1 MRRMTYFVMALA
13 LVLGFSQCKK
23 DQPTPQTQG
32 VRITLNVNGGNSNSR
47 VIVDPTGHTDPDYA
61 TVSFEDGDVIY
72 VGYKVGESNKCV
84 GTLTYSSSNSEFSGN
99 VAIDQVVENEH
110 LHFYFLGGVGFIPTV
125 NDGGTEAS
133 VVISNQ
139 AVKYPVISYAPSKQ
153 PYTGPGPY
161 SAKLMNKCSIMK
173 FNVNKPAESISA
185 ICITG
190 MNNKVTVHFD
200 TPNADDNG
208 FSYSKDGSGQI
219 MMQGG
224 SGASIETWA
233 IVLPQEALAAGGAG
247 SAYINYYNG
256 TRPAI
261 KGLSENDAIG
271 SNQYLSDA
279 TNRTITIDSQTN
291 NGMLVGEFSVSAS
304 QKVRFSQGNLQS
316 STTNSGSG
324 SNPVTT
330 TTWSFAANQW
340 TVVGESQS
348 KNQRDLFCWGTGDN
362 PEKTASYLDY
372 STFNEW
378 GENAISNGGNVA
390 NYGWR
395 TSESSEWAYII
406 DSRATSTVNSIE
418 NTRFA
423 KAKLFGTNHG
433 LILFPDNYIHPD
445 GVAAPT
451 GINATGNTSW
461 DANQYSSADWAKME
475 AVGAV
480 FLPAAGYAY
489 NSNGY
494 GTEVNEVG
502 SQGVYWTS
510 TPHKTDTRFSY
521 IMTFTEGE
529 FGVSYGVRGYGFSV
543 RLVKEVQ

>member
-1 MRRMTYFVMALA
+1 MRRMTCFVMALA
-13 LVLGFSQCKK
+13 LVLGFTQCKK
-23 DQPTPQTQG
+23 EQSTPQTQG
-32 VRITLNVNGGNSNSR
+32 VHITLTVDGGNSNSK
-47 VIVDPTGHTDPDYA
+47 VVVDPNAPQGYA
-61 TVSFEDGDVIY
+61 TVNFENGDVIY
-72 VGYKVGESNKCV
+72 VGYKVGDNNKCV
-84 GTLTYSSSNSEFSGN
+84 GTLTYSSSNSAFSGN
-99 VAIDQVVENEH
+99 VDIEDIVDNEH
-110 LHFYFLGGVGFIPTV
+110 LHFYFLGGVGFTPTV
-125 NDGGTEAS
+125 NDAGTEAS

-139 AVKYPVISYAPSKQ
+139 AVKYPVVSYAPSKQ
-153 PYTGPGPY
+153 PYTGSGTY
-161 SAKLMNKCSIMK
+161 SAKLLNKCSIMK
-173 FNVNKPAESISA
+173 FNVTKPAESISA

-219 MMQGG
+219 MMKGG

-233 IVLPQEALAAGGAG
+233 IVLPQEALSAGGVG

-261 KGLSENDAIG
+261 EGLSENNAIG

-279 TNRTITIDSQTN
+279 TSRTITIDSQTN
-291 NGMLVGEFSVSAS
+291 TGMLVGEFSISAS
-304 QKVRFSQGNLQS
+304 KKVCFSQGNLNS
-316 STTNSGSG
+316 STTTTGSSWAG
-324 SNPVTT
+324 NLVTT

-418 NTRFA
+418 NARFA

-480 FLPAAGYAY
+480 FLPAAGCAY

-494 GTEVNEVG
+494 GTEVYEVG
-502 SQGVYWTS
+502 SQGFYWTS
-510 TPHKTDTRFSY
+510 TPYETDTRFSY

-529 FGVSYGVRGYGFSV
+529 FGVSYGDRRYGFSV

>member
-1 MRRMTYFVMALA
+1 MALA
-13 LVLGFSQCKK
+13 MVLGLTQCKK
-23 DQPTPQTQG
+23 EQSTSQTEG
-32 VRITLNVNGGNSNSR
+32 VHITLTVDGGSSNSR
-47 VIVDPTGHTDPDYA
+47 AIVNPTGHADPDYA

-84 GTLTYSSSNSEFSGN
+84 GTLTYSSSNSAFSGN
-99 VAIDQVVENEH
+99 VEIDDIVENEH
-110 LHFYFLGGVGFIPTV
+110 LHFYFLGGVGFTPTV
-125 NDGGTEAS
+125 NDAGTEAS

-153 PYTGPGPY
+153 PYTGSGTY

-173 FNVNKPAESISA
+173 FNVTKPAESISA

-190 MNNKVTVHFD
+190 MKNKVTVHFD

-219 MMQGG
+219 MMKGG

-233 IVLPQEALAAGGAG
+233 IVLPQEALSAGGVG

-261 KGLSENDAIG
+261 EGLSENNAIG

-279 TNRTITIDSQTN
+279 TNRTITIDSQTT
-291 NGMLVGEFSVSAS
+291 GMLVGEFSISAS
-304 QKVRFSQGNLQS
+304 TKVRFSQGNLQS
-316 STTNSGSG
+316 STTTTGSSWSG
-324 SNPVTT
+324 NQVTT
-330 TTWSFAANQW
+330 TTWSFAADQW

-348 KNQRDLFCWGTGDN
+348 KSQRDLFGWGTGDN
-362 PEKTASYLDY
+362 PEKTSEYLDY
-372 STFNEW
+372 STFHEW
-378 GENAISNGGNVA
+378 GDNAISNGGNVE

-395 TSESSEWAYII
+395 TPSSSEWAYII
-406 DSRATSTVNSIE
+406 NA
-418 NTRFA
+418 RFA
-423 KAKLFGTNHG
+423 KAYLFATNHG

-445 GVAAPT
+445 DVAAPT
-451 GINATGNTSW
+451 GINDPNNTSW

-480 FLPAAGYAY
+480 FLPAAGLR
-489 NSNGY
+489 Y
-494 GTEVNEVG
+494 GSDVSDVG
-502 SQGVYWTS
+502 SRGVYWTS
-510 TPHKTDTRFSY
+510 TAHETDTRFSY

-529 FGVSYGVRGYGFSV
+529 FGVSYGNRRYGFSV

>member
-1 MRRMTYFVMALA
+1 MRRTLYFVMALA
-13 LVLGFSQCKK
+13 LVLGFTQCKK
-23 DQPTPQTQG
+23 EQPTPQTQG
-32 VRITLNVNGGNSNSR
+32 VRITLTVDGGNSNSR
-47 VIVDPTGHTDPDYA
+47 VIVDPTGHNDPDYA

-99 VAIDQVVENEH
+99 VDIEDIVENEH
-110 LHFYFLGGVGFIPTV
+110 LHFYFLGGVGFTPTV
-125 NDGGTEAS
+125 NDASTEAS

-153 PYTGPGPY
+153 SYTGSGTY

-173 FNVNKPAESISA
+173 FNVTKPAESISA

-219 MMQGG
+219 MMKGG

-233 IVLPQEALAAGGAG
+233 IVLPQEALVAGGAG

-279 TNRTITIDSQTN
+279 TDRTITIDSQTT
-291 NGMLVGEFSVSAS
+291 GMLVGEFSISAS

-316 STTNSGSG
+316 STTNSGSW

-340 TVVGESQS
+340 TVVGENQRKS
-348 KNQRDLFCWGTGDN
+348 QRDLFCWGTGDN
-362 PEKTASYLDY
+362 PENTASYLDY
-372 STFNEW
+372 STFHEW
-378 GENAISNGGNVA
+378 GVNAISNGGNVE

-395 TSESSEWAYII
+395 TLSSSEWEYII
-406 DSRATSTVNSIE
+406 NSRTTSTVNSIE
-418 NTRFA
+418 NARFA
-423 KAKLFGTNHG
+423 KAYLFGTDHG

-451 GINATGNTSW
+451 GINATDNTSW
-461 DANQYSSADWAKME
+461 NANQYSSTDWAKME

-480 FLPAAGYAY
+480 FLPTAGYDY

-494 GTEVNEVG
+494 GIEVYDVG

-510 TPHKTDTRFSY
+510 TPDETDTRYSY
-521 IMTFTEGE
+521 MMTFTNEE
-529 FGVSYGVRGYGFSV
+529 FGVSYGGRAFGFSV